1 MILHNHTPKEVIAR
15 ATAKILLD
23 IEAVHVNASEPFV
36 LTSGARSPVYIDCRK
51 LISFPRIRAALMSYS
66 VSLLAESV
74 GVEYFDSIAGGET
87 AGIPFAAFLSERLAL
102 PMQYVR
108 KKPKGFGRNAQI
120 EGHLESGANVLLMED
135 LATDGE
141 SKFMFADAL
150 RSAGANCDHI
160 LVIFYYDI
168 FSSAQKKLA
177 VHGLHLHYLAT
188 WWDILAELK
197 ASGKFD
203 ETTITS
209 VEAFLHDPTSWSAAN
224 GGTDSLKGI

>member
-15 ATAKILLD
+15 STAKILLD
-23 IEAVHVNASEPFV
+23 IEAVHVNACEPFI
-36 LTSGARSPVYIDCRK
+36 LTSDARSPVYIDCRK

-66 VSLLAESV
+66 VSLLAEFV

-120 EGHLESGANVLLMED
+120 EGHLEAGANVLLMED
-135 LATDGE
+135 LATDGG

-177 VHGLHLHYLAT
+177 DHGLYLHYLAT
-188 WWDILAELK
+188 WWDILAELR
-197 ASGKFD
+197 ASGRFD

-209 VEAFLHDPTSWSAAN
+209 VEAFLHDPTGWSAAH
-224 GGTDSLKGI
+224 GGTDS

>member
-15 ATAKILLD
+15 STAKILLD
-23 IEAVHVNASEPFV
+23 IEAVHVNSCEPFV

-66 VSLLAESV
+66 VSLLAEFV

-87 AGIPFAAFLSERLAL
+87 AGIPFAAFLSERLAV

-120 EGHLESGANVLLMED
+120 EGHLEAGANVLLMED
-135 LATDGE
+135 LATDGG
-141 SKFMFADAL
+141 SKLMYADAL
-150 RSAGANCDHI
+150 SSAGANCDHI

-177 VHGLHLHYLAT
+177 DHGLHLHYLAT
-188 WWDILAELK
+188 WWDILAELR
-197 ASGKFD
+197 ASGRFD

-209 VEAFLHDPTSWSAAN
+209 VEAFLHDPTGWSAAN
-224 GGTDSLKGI
+224 GGTDS

>member
-15 ATAKILLD
+15 STAKILLD

-120 EGHLESGANVLLMED
+120 EGHLEAGANVLLMED
-135 LATDGE
+135 LATDGG
-141 SKFMFADAL
+141 SKFMFAEAL

-177 VHGLHLHYLAT
+177 DHGLHLHYLAT

-197 ASGKFD
+197 ASGRFD

-209 VEAFLHDPTSWSAAN
+209 VEAFLHDPTGWSAAN
-224 GGTDSLKGI
+224 GGTDS

>member
-15 ATAKILLD
+15 STAKILLD

-102 PMQYVR
+102 PMQYIR

-120 EGHLESGANVLLMED
+120 EGHLEAGANVLLMED

-177 VHGLHLHYLAT
+177 NHGLHLHYLAT

-197 ASGKFD
+197 ASGRFD

-209 VEAFLHDPTSWSAAN
+209 VETFLHDPTGWSAAN
-224 GGTDSLKGI
+224 GGTDS

>member
-1 MILHNHTPKEVIAR
+1 MITLNHTPKEVIAQ

-23 IEAVHVNASEPFV
+23 IEAVHVKASEPFV

-66 VSLLAESV
+66 VSLLAETV

-108 KKPKGFGRNAQI
+108 KKPKGFGRNTQI
-120 EGHLESGANVLLMED
+120 EGQLEAGANVLLMED
-135 LATDGE
+135 LATDGG

-177 VHGLHLHYLAT
+177 DHGLHLHYLAT

-197 ASGKFD
+197 ESGRFEEKII
-203 ETTITS
+203 ES
-209 VEAFLHDPTSWSAAN
+209 VEVFLNDPVGWSVAN
-224 GGTDSLKGI
+224 GGTDS

>member
-15 ATAKILLD
+15 STAKILLD

-120 EGHLESGANVLLMED
+120 EGHLEVGANVLLMED
-135 LATDGE
+135 LATDGG

-177 VHGLHLHYLAT
+177 DHGLHLHYLAT

-209 VEAFLHDPTSWSAAN
+209 VEAFLHDPTGWSAAN
-224 GGTDSLKGI
+224 GRTDS

>member
-1 MILHNHTPKEVIAR
+1 MIIHNHTPQDVIAQS
-15 ATAKILLD
+15 TAKILLD
-23 IEAVHVNASEPFV
+23 IEAVHVNANEPFV

-66 VSLLAESV
+66 VSLLAERV
-74 GVEYFDSIAGGET
+74 GVEAFDSIAGGET

-120 EGHLESGANVLLMED
+120 EGHLEPGANVLLMED
-135 LATDGE
+135 LATDGG

-160 LVIFYYDI
+160 LVMFYYDI

-177 VHGLHLHYLAT
+177 DHGLDLHYLAT

-197 ASGKFD
+197 VSGKFD
-203 ETTITS
+203 ENTITS
-209 VEAFLHDPTSWSAAN
+209 VEAFLHDPTGWSAAN
-224 GGTDSLKGI
+224 GGNNI

>member
-15 ATAKILLD
+15 STAKILLD

-66 VSLLAESV
+66 VSLLAEAV

-120 EGHLESGANVLLMED
+120 EGHLEAGANVLLMED
-135 LATDGE
+135 LATDGG

-177 VHGLHLHYLAT
+177 DHGLYLHYLAT

-209 VEAFLHDPTSWSAAN
+209 VEAFLHDPTRWSAVN

>member
-15 ATAKILLD
+15 STAKILLD

-36 LTSGARSPVYIDCRK
+36 LTSGARSPVYIDCSK

-120 EGHLESGANVLLMED
+120 EGHLEAGANVLLMED
-135 LATDGE
+135 LATDGG

-150 RSAGANCDHI
+150 RYAGANCDHI

-168 FSSAQKKLA
+168 FSSAQRKLA
-177 VHGLHLHYLAT
+177 DHGLHLHYLAT

-197 ASGKFD
+197 ASVRFD

-209 VEAFLHDPTSWSAAN
+209 VDAFLNDPTGWSAAN
-224 GGTDSLKGI
+224 GGTDS

>member
-1 MILHNHTPKEVIAR
+1 MITYNHMPKEVIAQL
-15 ATAKILLD
+15 TAKILLD
-23 IEAVHVNASEPFV
+23 VEAVHLNAKKPFV

-74 GVEYFDSIAGGET
+74 GLEYFASIAGGET

-108 KKPKGFGRNAQI
+108 KKPKGFGKNALI
-120 EGHLESGANVLLMED
+120 EGHIEAGSNVLLMED
-135 LATDGE
+135 LATDGG

-177 VHGLHLHYLAT
+177 DHGLHLHYLAT

-197 ASGKFD
+197 ESGRFEEKII
-203 ETTITS
+203 ES
-209 VEAFLHDPTSWSAAN
+209 VEVFLNDPVGWSVAN
-224 GGTDSLKGI
+224 GGTDS

>member
-1 MILHNHTPKEVIAR
+1 MIIHNYTPKEVIAQS
-15 ATAKILLD
+15 TAKILLD
-23 IEAVHVNASEPFV
+23 IKAVHVNANEPFV

-74 GVEYFDSIAGGET
+74 GLEYFASIAGGET

-120 EGHLESGANVLLMED
+120 EGHIEAGSNVLLMED
-135 LATDGE
+135 LATDAG

-150 RSAGANCDHI
+150 RSVGANCDHI

-177 VHGLHLHYLAT
+177 DHGLHLHYLAT

-197 ASGKFD
+197 ESRRFD
-203 ETTITS
+203 EKIIES
-209 VEAFLHDPTSWSAAN
+209 VEAFLNDPVAWSVAN
-224 GGTDSLKGI
+224 GGTDS